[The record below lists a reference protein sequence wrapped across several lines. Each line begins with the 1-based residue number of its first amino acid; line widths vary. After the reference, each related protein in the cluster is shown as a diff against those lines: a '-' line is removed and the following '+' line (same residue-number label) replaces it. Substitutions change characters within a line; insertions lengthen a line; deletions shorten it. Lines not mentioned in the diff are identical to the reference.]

1 MFPILYKDNY
11 LLAILKP
18 AGLSSESGGREPDSA
33 EQQVAAWLRRT
44 MPWKKRQQW
53 YLLHRLDRPVSGVL
67 LFALT
72 PCSMKQLALQF
83 EKRLVRKTYLAVAGG
98 PPPTQQGELVHWLRK
113 DTLQRRALVAI
124 PGDSLAQEC
133 RLRYKLLEQK
143 EGHCLM
149 EIELLTGRYHQIR
162 AQLAAVGSPIMGDD
176 KYGGEP
182 AEGLALHAWRLEL
195 EHPKTGE
202 TLRITAPPP
211 QSGIWRDWSGL

>member
-11 LLAILKP
+11 LLAVLKP
-18 AGLSSESGGREPDSA
+18 AGLSSESGGKGSDSA
-33 EQQVAAWLRRT
+33 YQQVEAWLHRT
-44 MPWKKRQQW
+44 TPWKKWQKL

-72 PCSMKQLALQF
+72 PGAMKHLAAQF
-83 EKRLVRKTYLAVAGG
+83 EKRLVRKTYLAVTGG
-98 PPPTQQGELVHWLRK
+98 APPALQGELVHWLRK
-113 DTLQRRALVAI
+113 DALQRRAMVSS

-133 RLRYKLLEQK
+133 RLRYRVLEQK
-143 EGHCLM
+143 EGRSLV

-162 AQLAAVGSPIMGDD
+162 AQLAAVGAAIIGDD
-176 KYGGEP
+176 KYGGEA

-202 TLRITAPPP
+202 VLRITAPPP
-211 QSGIWRDWSGL
+211 RTGSWQGWSSL